1 MSTIDDYYTSEHDE
15 ATVARQAE
23 AREAREAREAEAA
36 APAPQFF
43 CIEHGL
49 PTIHRDRACTVTIVP
64 ER

>member
-23 AREAREAREAEAA
+23 AREARESEAA